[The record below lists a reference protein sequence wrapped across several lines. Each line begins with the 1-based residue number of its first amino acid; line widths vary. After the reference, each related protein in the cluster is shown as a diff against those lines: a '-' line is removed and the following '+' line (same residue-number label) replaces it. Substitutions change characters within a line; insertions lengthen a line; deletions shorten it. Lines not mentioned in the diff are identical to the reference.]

1 MAQLSTVSVEALAMP
16 QVVVPSYVDVGGGRV
31 LAKFSGDE
39 PDSLELRCDRTR
51 AYPGLLA
58 PAPRTDAFYRAF
70 APYVQG
76 KHVLDVGCGAGAG
89 LIHLGGAES
98 VVGIDSAEAAVWYA
112 KHSVSGVRFERLD
125 AAKQDLPGAQVAILV
140 DVLGEVTEPGAVLRR
155 VGAALGES
163 GIVCVAEAEA
173 TVAQELLPP
182 MRRAFSRCQLEQLLC
197 ENGYV
202 IEEWIS
208 DEGFLS
214 VIARREPNDWTRG
227 MEAADMLRAEGLEGE
242 ALDLLMAPPKS
253 DDSGAAVSWYLRIAE
268 ICIAR
273 GDGDGA
279 LEALMEVQAR
289 EPDDARVLAGLAR
302 LSLGMGATEDASRFA
317 IAAAQRDSAN
327 PQVALSLAQAVGVNL
342 TPAESIALWSN
353 VVRLAPSSVDVAVN
367 LARTA
372 AAHEAYHVGITALE
386 RVREYH
392 PSLSADFHLTL
403 GWMYLM
409 SSRVEDSLMEC
420 RLAMVVEPDNEASGE
435 LMAAICEVRPQ
446 PAGES

>member
-1 MAQLSTVSVEALAMP
+1 MAQVSTVSSEAFSLP

-31 LAKFSGDE
+31 LAKFNGEAS
-39 PDSLELRCDRTR
+39 DSLELRCDRTR

-70 APYVQG
+70 APYVDER
-76 KHVLDVGCGAGAG
+76 HVLDVGCGAGAG
-89 LIHLGGAES
+89 LIHLAGAKS

-112 KHSVSGVRFERLD
+112 KHSVSGVEFRQMD
-125 AAKQDLPGAQVAILV
+125 ASKDELPGAEVAILV
-140 DVLGEVTEPGAVLRR
+140 DVLGEVSEPRDVLRR
-155 VGAALGES
+155 VGAAIGD
-163 GIVCVAEAEA
+163 GGVICVAEAEA
-173 TVAQELLPP
+173 SVAQDLLPP
-182 MRRAFSRCQLEQLLC
+182 VRRAFSRDQLGHLLC
-197 ENGYV
+197 ENGFT

-214 VIARREPNDWTRG
+214 VVARRVPNDWTRG
-227 MEAADMLRAEGLEGE
+227 MEAADMLRVEGLESE
-242 ALDLLMAPPKS
+242 ALDLLMAPPKT
-253 DDSGAAVSWYLRIAE
+253 DDGGAAVSWYLRIAE
-268 ICIAR
+268 ICISR

-302 LSLGMGATEDASRFA
+302 LTLGMGATEDASRFA

-327 PQVALSLAQAVGVNL
+327 PHVALSLAQAVGVNL

-353 VVRLAPSSVDVAVN
+353 VARLAPASVDIAVD
-367 LARTA
+367 LARA
-372 AAHEAYHVGITALE
+372 AASQEAYHVGITALE
-386 RVREYH
+386 RVREYY
-392 PSLSADFHLTL
+392 PQLSADFHLTL

-409 SSRVEDSLMEC
+409 SSRVEESLMEC

-435 LMAAICEVRPQ
+435 LMAAICEVRPK
-446 PAGES
+446 AVGDS